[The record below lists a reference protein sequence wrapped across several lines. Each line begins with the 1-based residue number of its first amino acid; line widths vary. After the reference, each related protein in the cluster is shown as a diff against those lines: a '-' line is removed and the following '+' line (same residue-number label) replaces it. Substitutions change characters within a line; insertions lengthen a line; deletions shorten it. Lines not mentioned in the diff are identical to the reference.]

1 MNDAELITKMLT
13 RDRHALSVF
22 YRTHAPRLRQF
33 IRRKINNV
41 DDAEEVLQDVLYAF
55 LEAIRDFTGA
65 ARLTT
70 FLYAIANHKVIDY
83 YRRKKLR
90 HVVFSAVPQLES
102 FVTPLLGPEEQLDAT
117 ILREKIKKVFSR
129 LLPQHRHVL
138 ILKYADDFTVADI
151 SRKLAISFK
160 SAESQ
165 LFRARKAF
173 VELFLSI

>member
-1 MNDAELITKMLT
+1 MNDQELITSILA

-33 IRRKINNV
+33 IRGKIANP

-65 ARLTT
+65 SKLKT
-70 FLYAIANHKVIDY
+70 FLYAIASHKVIDW
-83 YRRKKLR
+83 YRRKKIR
-90 HVVFSAVPQLES
+90 HIVFSAVPQFELL
-102 FVTPLLGPEEQLDAT
+102 VTPLLGPEEELDASV
-117 ILREKIKKVFSR
+117 LRDKIRVVLNR
-129 LLPQHRHVL
+129 LLPMHRSVL
-138 ILKYADDFTVADI
+138 ILKYTDDFTVGEIAK
-151 SRKLAISFK
+151 KLVISFK